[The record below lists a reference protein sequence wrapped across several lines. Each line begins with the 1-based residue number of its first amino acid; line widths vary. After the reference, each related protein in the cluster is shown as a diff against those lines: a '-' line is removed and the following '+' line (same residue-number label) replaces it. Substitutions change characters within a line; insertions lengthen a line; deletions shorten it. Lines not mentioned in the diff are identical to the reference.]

1 MSANVTMYATP
12 YCPFCMRARQLLDAK
27 GIEFTELRVDRDP
40 SLRREMMERS
50 GRRTVPQIFVD
61 DSHLGGFDDMHALDA
76 AGKLDELLGL

>member
-40 SLRREMMERS
+40 SLRRQMMERS

>member
-1 MSANVTMYATP
+1 MYATP

-40 SLRREMMERS
+40 SLRRQMMERS

>member
-1 MSANVTMYATP
+1 MYATP
-12 YCPFCMRARQLLDAK
+12 YCPFCMRARQLFDAK

-40 SLRREMMERS
+40 SLRRQMMERS

-61 DSHLGGFDDMHALDA
+61 DSHLGGFDDLHALDA